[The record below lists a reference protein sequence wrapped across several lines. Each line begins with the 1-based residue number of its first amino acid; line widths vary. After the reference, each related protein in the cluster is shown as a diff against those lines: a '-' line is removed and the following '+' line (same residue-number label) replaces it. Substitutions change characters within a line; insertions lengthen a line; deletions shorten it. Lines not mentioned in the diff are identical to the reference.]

1 MALDAS
7 RYAELFR
14 SESQDQLQTINRALL
29 AIESARGDASA
40 AAAVAAVAEVFRAV
54 HTVKGMSAT
63 MGYQA
68 VAEYAH
74 ELESLLDR
82 MRGEGAAVTPPVMD
96 ALFAAADALEH
107 GIGEASET
115 AARTPAMTDALHRL
129 SGAFHA
135 ANSEGG
141 AGDTGGGAPRSSG
154 ATHRTSGPLSRPPGA
169 VAAEPI
175 VEADSGPVAV
185 DPFDGPGVIIRIRQA
200 STTTLPG
207 VRAFIV
213 TQKLAAI
220 GEVAAVSPPLE
231 QLQAAEAPQ
240 GFAVRLV
247 TSADAA
253 TIEAAVRSA
262 GDVDTVHVDML
273 GRARKRAAASTDEP
287 FSETTSARVRQVK
300 IDLSRLDTMMNLI
313 GELVIARGRLVQL
326 TAGNPDPALDE
337 AVTQTAYLVGELQR
351 EITASRMVPVGQ
363 VFDRFPRMVRDAARG
378 LGKEVRFEVE
388 GRDIELDRSLL
399 DEMAEPLVH
408 LLRNAVDH
416 GLEGPAERTAEGKP
430 AEGTLFLSATRER
443 SAVVIR
449 VQDDG
454 RGINRARVLE
464 RARATG
470 LVDAS
475 VRELDD
481 ADLLRCI
488 AHPGFSTKE
497 SVTGLSGRGVGVDAV
512 VNKARA
518 LGGSVELQ
526 TAVGAGSSF
535 TLRLPLTVAI
545 VRALLARAGGE
556 HYALPLT
563 HVRETLEWGPESV
576 RQVNG
581 KDVLVLRDE
590 VLPLVDLRDVVQ
602 LRGGRAANASREIVV
617 VERGERRTGLVVD
630 ELLGQDEIVV
640 KQFDAARGDA
650 GAAGM
655 FTGATILADGA
666 PALIMDLAS
675 LL

>member
-29 AIESARGDASA
+29 TIESARGDASSA
-40 AAAVAAVAEVFRAV
+40 ATAAAVAEVFRAV

-82 MRGEGAAVTPPVMD
+82 MRGEGAAVTMPVMD

-107 GIGEASET
+107 GIGEASE
-115 AARTPAMTDALHRL
+115 AAPRTEAMTNALHRL
-129 SGAFHA
+129 SGAFRA
-135 ANSEGG
+135 AGG
-141 AGDTGGGAPRSSG
+141 ENAVSDAARTGVTPGAAHRASG
-154 ATHRTSGPLSRPPGA
+154 ALHRVSGA
-169 VAAEPI
+169 VAAEPL
-175 VEADSGPVAV
+175 VEADSGPTVV
-185 DPFDGPGVIIRIRQA
+185 DPFDGPGVIIRIRQSA
-200 STTTLPG
+200 TTTLPG

-247 TSADAA
+247 TGADAA
-253 TIEAAVRSA
+253 AIEAAVRSA

-273 GRARKRAAASTDEP
+273 GRARKRAAGPADEP
-287 FSETTSARVRQVK
+287 IAETTSARVRQVK
-300 IDLSRLDTMMNLI
+300 IDLSRLDTMMNLV

-326 TAGNPDPALDE
+326 TAGSPDPALDE
-337 AVTQTAYLVGELQR
+337 SVTQMAHLVGELQR

-378 LGKEVRFEVE
+378 LGKDVRFEVE

-408 LLRNAVDH
+408 LLRNAIDH

-430 AEGTLFLSATRER
+430 AAGTLFLSATRER

-464 RARATG
+464 RARVSG
-470 LVDAS
+470 LVDAG
-475 VRELDD
+475 VRDLDD
-481 ADLLRCI
+481 ADLLRCL
-488 AHPGFSTKE
+488 AHPGFSTKD

-512 VNKARA
+512 VNKVRS
-518 LGGSVELQ
+518 LGGSVELH
-526 TAVGAGSSF
+526 TALGAGSSF

-563 HVRETLEWGPESV
+563 HVRETLEWGPDSV

-581 KDVLVLRDE
+581 TDVLVLRDE

-602 LRGGRAANASREIVV
+602 LRGVRAANATREIVV

-640 KQFDAARGDA
+640 KQFDAARGEA
-650 GAAGM
+650 TAAGL

>member
-29 AIESARGDASA
+29 TIESAGGDASG
-40 AAAVAAVAEVFRAV
+40 AVTAAAVAEVFRAV

-82 MRGEGAAVTPPVMD
+82 MRGEAAAVTPPVMD
-96 ALFAAADALEH
+96 ALFAAADALEQ
-107 GIGEASET
+107 GIGEASEA
-115 AARTPAMTDALHRL
+115 AARTEAMTDALHRL

-135 ANSEGG
+135 AGG
-141 AGDTGGGAPRSSG
+141 ESAVNDAARTAIASSAAHRVSG
-154 ATHRTSGPLSRPPGA
+154 ALHRVSGA
-169 VAAEPI
+169 VTAEPI
-175 VEADSGPVAV
+175 VEADSGPAVV
-185 DPFDGPGVIIRIRQA
+185 DPFDGPGVIIRIRQSA
-200 STTTLPG
+200 TTTLPG

-247 TSADAA
+247 TTADAA

-273 GRARKRAAASTDEP
+273 GRARKRAASAADEP
-287 FSETTSARVRQVK
+287 IVETTSARVRQVK

-326 TAGNPDPALDE
+326 TAGSPDPALDE
-337 AVTQTAYLVGELQR
+337 SVMQMAHLVGELQR

-464 RARATG
+464 RARASG

-475 VRELDD
+475 VRDLDD

-497 SVTGLSGRGVGVDAV
+497 AVTGLSGRGVGVDAV
-512 VNKARA
+512 VNKIRA
-518 LGGSVELQ
+518 LGGSVELH
-526 TAVGAGSSF
+526 TALGAGSSF

-590 VLPLVDLRDVVQ
+590 VLPLVDLREVVQ
-602 LRGGRAANASREIVV
+602 LRGARAAGATREIVV

-640 KQFDAARGDA
+640 KQFDAARGEA
-650 GAAGM
+650 SAAGL

-675 LL
+675 IL

>member
-29 AIESARGDASA
+29 TIESAGGDASG
-40 AAAVAAVAEVFRAV
+40 AVTAAAVAEVFRAV

-82 MRGEGAAVTPPVMD
+82 MRGEAAAVTPPVMD
-96 ALFAAADALEH
+96 ALFAAADALEQ
-107 GIGEASET
+107 GIGEASEA
-115 AARTPAMTDALHRL
+115 AARTEAMTDALHRL

-135 ANSEGG
+135 AGG
-141 AGDTGGGAPRSSG
+141 ESAMNDAARTAIASSASHRVSG
-154 ATHRTSGPLSRPPGA
+154 ALHRVSGA
-169 VAAEPI
+169 VTAEPI
-175 VEADSGPVAV
+175 VEADSGPAVV
-185 DPFDGPGVIIRIRQA
+185 DPFDGPGVIIRIRQSA
-200 STTTLPG
+200 TTTLPG

-247 TSADAA
+247 TTADAA

-273 GRARKRAAASTDEP
+273 GRARKRAASAADEP
-287 FSETTSARVRQVK
+287 IVETTSARVRQVK

-326 TAGNPDPALDE
+326 TAGSPDPALDE
-337 AVTQTAYLVGELQR
+337 SVMQMAHLVGELQR

-464 RARATG
+464 RARASG

-475 VRELDD
+475 VRDLDD

-497 SVTGLSGRGVGVDAV
+497 AVTGLSGRGVGVDAV
-512 VNKARA
+512 VNKIRA
-518 LGGSVELQ
+518 LGGSVELH
-526 TAVGAGSSF
+526 TALGAGSSF

-590 VLPLVDLRDVVQ
+590 VLPLVDLREVVQ
-602 LRGGRAANASREIVV
+602 LRGARAAGATREIVV

-640 KQFDAARGDA
+640 KQFDAARGEA
-650 GAAGM
+650 SAAGL

-675 LL
+675 IL

>member
-14 SESQDQLQTINRALL
+14 SESQDQLQTINRSLL
-29 AIESARGDASA
+29 TIESAGGDASG
-40 AAAVAAVAEVFRAV
+40 AVTAAAVAEVFRAV

-82 MRGEGAAVTPPVMD
+82 MRGEAAAVTPPVMD
-96 ALFAAADALEH
+96 ALFAAADALEQ
-107 GIGEASET
+107 GIGEASEA
-115 AARTPAMTDALHRL
+115 AARTEAMTDALHRL

-135 ANSEGG
+135 AGG
-141 AGDTGGGAPRSSG
+141 ESAVNDAARTAIASSASHRVSG
-154 ATHRTSGPLSRPPGA
+154 ALHRVSGA
-169 VAAEPI
+169 VTAEPI
-175 VEADSGPVAV
+175 VEADSGPAVV
-185 DPFDGPGVIIRIRQA
+185 DPFDGPGVIIRIRQSA
-200 STTTLPG
+200 TTTLPG

-247 TSADAA
+247 TTADAA

-273 GRARKRAAASTDEP
+273 GRARKRAASAADEP
-287 FSETTSARVRQVK
+287 IVETTSARVRQVK

-326 TAGNPDPALDE
+326 TAGSPDPALDE
-337 AVTQTAYLVGELQR
+337 SVMQMAHLVGELQR

-416 GLEGPAERTAEGKP
+416 GLEGPAERTADGKP

-464 RARATG
+464 RARASG

-475 VRELDD
+475 VRDLDD

-497 SVTGLSGRGVGVDAV
+497 AVTGLSGRGVGVDAV
-512 VNKARA
+512 VNKIRA
-518 LGGSVELQ
+518 LGGSVELH
-526 TAVGAGSSF
+526 TALGAGSSF

-590 VLPLVDLRDVVQ
+590 VLPLVDLREVVQ
-602 LRGGRAANASREIVV
+602 LRGARAAGATREIVV

-640 KQFDAARGDA
+640 KQFDAARGEA
-650 GAAGM
+650 SAAGL

-675 LL
+675 IL